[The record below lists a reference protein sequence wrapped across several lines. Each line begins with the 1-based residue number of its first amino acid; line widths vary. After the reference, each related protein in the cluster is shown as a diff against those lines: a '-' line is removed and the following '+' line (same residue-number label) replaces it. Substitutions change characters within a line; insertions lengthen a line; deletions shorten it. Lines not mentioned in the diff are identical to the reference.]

1 MKNKLRLKATL
12 RQRGNFRA
20 EGNEIMLYGVIG
32 SYYDDLDGK
41 KVVDAIKAMK
51 GDISVR
57 VNSPGGDVFDGIA
70 IANALREHDGK
81 VTVHVDALAASIASI
96 IAMAGSEIVMCD
108 GSFLMIHNPWTV
120 AMGDASEFRKSA
132 AILDKVAESMAD
144 IYAKKTGME
153 RKDVFSLM
161 DAETWFTAEEAV
173 AAKFAD
179 FAGEAPSE
187 EETALAALAEFD
199 LSVFDRVPESLKI
212 AAKANKPQTVRELE
226 KVLHNIGFSRAE
238 AKAVA
243 SAGLAALE
251 RRDAGSDEDSA
262 RLLAALENRK
272 KAMQGV

>member
-32 SYYDDLDGK
+32 SYYDDLYGK
-41 KVVDAIKAMK
+41 KVVNAIKAMK

-57 VNSPGGDVFDGIA
+57 VNSPGGDVFDGMA

-96 IAMAGSEIVMCD
+96 IAMAGSEIIMHD
-108 GSFLMIHNPWTV
+108 ESFLMIHNPWTV
-120 AMGDASEFRKSA
+120 ATGDASELRKSA

-251 RRDAGSDEDSA
+251 RRDAGLEEDSA